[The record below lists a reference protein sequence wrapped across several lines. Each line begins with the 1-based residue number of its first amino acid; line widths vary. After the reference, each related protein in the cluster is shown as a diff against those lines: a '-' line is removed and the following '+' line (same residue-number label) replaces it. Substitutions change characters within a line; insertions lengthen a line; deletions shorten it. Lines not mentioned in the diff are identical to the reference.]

1 MTLTENETG
10 GRRADSAV
18 DAQVLGQ
25 LLHAMPVLEMLPTAE
40 RMAELLSAAL
50 AEIPGV
56 KSCAVRLGEAA
67 AQGEVASGPG
77 RWAVPVET
85 GGEVFGDFVLEVDDE
100 PALRPYLPFV
110 VNLAG
115 QVALLTENQLR
126 RDRLEV
132 ALAETRISEAEN
144 ARLAAIVN
152 SSDDAILTK
161 TLEGTILTWNAGAER
176 MYGYAAEEIIGESV
190 SRLIPPDS
198 EEQLETLLDHV
209 RRGEPVQHYEAVRVR
224 KDGTRIDVSLGLSPL
239 RDAAGVLVGASSIAR
254 DVTERRAAAE
264 ALREGEERYRSLFEG
279 LTEGVA
285 LHELVLDEQGSP
297 LDYRILAVNPAF
309 TAQTGMSAEAVCG
322 KLASEAYGGGQAPFL
337 ERYAGATL
345 SGEPARFQEHFAP
358 LGRDF
363 DITAVRQSEGHFAT
377 LFEDVTE
384 RKAAEADLLRRTAQ
398 LEAANKELEAFVYSA
413 AHDLRAPLRA
423 VDGFGQIL
431 SEHSASQ
438 LDPEGLRLL
447 GVIRR
452 ETARM
457 GQLIEDLLRFSRVG
471 RCPMTAAAIDMTALV
486 SAVFA
491 ECAAEASERKVR
503 FHLSPLPPARSDPA
517 MIRQVLANLLSNA
530 IKYTRPRA
538 IAEIEVGGR
547 TEANENVYWIK
558 DNGVGFDLKQSG
570 KLFGVFQRLHSA
582 RDFEGTGV
590 GLALVQRIIHRH
602 GGRVWAE
609 SKPNQGAC
617 FYFTL

>member
-1 MTLTENETG
+1 MNILAIDDHADNLVVVKAIVRDALPEGTVWTAADGPRGLELARAEDPDVILLDIVMPG
-10 GRRADSAV
+10 MDGFEVCRRLKAD
-18 DAQVLGQ
+18 
-25 LLHAMPVLEMLPTAE
+25 
-40 RMAELLSAAL
+40 
-50 AEIPGV
+50 
-56 KSCAVRLGEAA
+56 
-67 AQGEVASGPG
+67 
-77 RWAVPVET
+77 
-85 GGEVFGDFVLEVDDE
+85 
-100 PALRPYLPFV
+100 
-110 VNLAG
+110 
-115 QVALLTENQLR
+115 
-126 RDRLEV
+126 DRLRSIPVVFLTANRTDRKSRLE
-132 ALAETRISEAEN
+132 ALE
-144 ARLAAIVN
+144 
-152 SSDDAILTK
+152 
-161 TLEGTILTWNAGAER
+161 AGAEAFLAKPVNEEELVAQVR
-176 MYGYAAEEIIGESV
+176 AMAKLKAANRRQEAEKA
-190 SRLIPPDS
+190 
-198 EEQLETLLDHV
+198 QL
-209 RRGEPVQHYEAVRVR
+209 
-224 KDGTRIDVSLGLSPL
+224 
-239 RDAAGVLVGASSIAR
+239 AALVG
-254 DVTERRAAAE
+254 ERT
-264 ALREGEERYRSLFEG
+264 REL
-279 LTEGVA
+279 
-285 LHELVLDEQGSP
+285 ELE
-297 LDYRILAVNPAF
+297 LA
-309 TAQTGMSAEAVCG
+309 
-322 KLASEAYGGGQAPFL
+322 
-337 ERYAGATL
+337 
-345 SGEPARFQEHFAP
+345 
-358 LGRDF
+358 
-363 DITAVRQSEGHFAT
+363 
-377 LFEDVTE
+377 E
-384 RKAAEADLLRRTAQ
+384 RKRIEEHIQQLNRELEQRVSQRTAQ
-398 LEAANKELEAFVYSA
+398 LEAANQELEAFAYSV